1 MALVSWEEF
10 EAFLDELP
18 VFVGPEMPYEIAF
31 ARRAEAACQRNIAG
45 MRQSLEE
52 VAKHNLFLFE
62 EKNRVLNSLD

>member
-18 VFVGPEMPYEIAF
+18 VFVGPEMPYEVAF
-31 ARRAEAACQRNIAG
+31 ARRVESQCQRNIAD
-45 MRQSLEE
+45 MVRRREE
-52 VAKHNLFLFE
+52 VANYNLFLFQ